1 MSKKKVALSGDRP
14 SGKLHLG
21 HYVGSLR
28 NRLRMQESHDLF
40 IMVADLQALTD
51 NFANPEKVRESVFQV
66 CLDYLAVGLD
76 PKKVTFFIQSQISEI
91 SELTKL
97 YLNFVTLSRLQ
108 RNPTVKE
115 EIKKKDF
122 GESIPVGFLVYP
134 VSQAADITCID
145 AEEIPVGQ
153 DQLPMIEQCNEIVD
167 SMNHLFGP
175 ILTRTKAIIPEV
187 GGRLPGT
194 NGANKMGKSENN
206 AIYLSDSSEEL
217 KKKVMSMYTDPNHL
231 RVQDPGKIEGNTVFT
246 YLDIFANDQQKV
258 AEMKAHYQQGGLGDV
273 TVKQYLFAVLDE
285 FLTPIRA
292 RRIELE
298 KNPEFIWD
306 VLKQG
311 SIKTSLL
318 AAKTLQRVKQVLK
331 IDYFN

>member
-21 HYVGSLR
+21 HFVGSLK
-28 NRLRMQESHDLF
+28 NRLKMQDTHDLF
-40 IMVADLQALTD
+40 IMIADLQALTD
-51 NFANPEKVRESVFQV
+51 NFANPEKVRDSVFQV
-66 CLDYLAVGLD
+66 CLDYLSVGLD
-76 PKKVTFFIQSQISEI
+76 PEKVTFFIQSQIVEI

-115 EIKKKDF
+115 EIKKKGF
-122 GESIPVGFLVYP
+122 EESIPVGFLVYP

-167 SMNHLFGP
+167 SINGMFGQ
-175 ILTRTKAIIPEV
+175 ILTRTKAIIPEI
-187 GGRLPGT
+187 GARLPGT
-194 NGANKMGKSENN
+194 NGSSKMGKSEGN
-206 AIYLSDSSEEL
+206 AIYLSDSSEDL

-231 RVQDPGKIEGNTVFT
+231 RVQDPGQVEGNTVFT
-246 YLDIFANDQQKV
+246 YLDIFARDQQKV
-258 AEMKAHYQQGGLGDV
+258 AEMKAHYQRGGLGDV
-273 TVKQYLFAVLDE
+273 AVKQYLFAELDA

-292 RRIELE
+292 RRAELE
-298 KNPEFIWD
+298 KTPEVIWNI
-306 VLKQG
+306 LEQG
-311 SIKTSLL
+311 SNKTSLL
-318 AAKTLQRVKQVLK
+318 ARKTLQRVKQALK